1 MLTRKYACSEHSIRV
16 EIYMGYDLF
25 KESVLVPIRRRYLVQ
40 RLNVNNVEEKENCQ
54 QIEREQI
61 VILNSMGL
69 NSNKISESLGMHPST
84 VRPIL
89 KNFFQK
95 GSVEHD
101 PRSGKSRMAEVGGD
115 RFDQEEK
122 FSKL

>member
-1 MLTRKYACSEHSIRV
+1 MSKKKRTV
-16 EIYMGYDLF
+16 N
-25 KESVLVPIRRRYLVQ
+25 
-40 RLNVNNVEEKENCQ
+40 RLKGADRN
-54 QIEREQI
+54 IELKR
-61 VILNSMGL
+61 GL
-69 NSNKISESLGMHPST
+69 NSNKISESLGIHPST